1 MDKKYNA
8 LFESYA
14 INNLE
19 LKNRFFMAP
28 MGIPISD
35 QNGAHT
41 YDAIEYY
48 VARAKGGVGLII
60 TGANSVESNGA
71 KNKKGFWSTPLAHPE
86 AYKKTG
92 IELTEKIHAYGCKIF
107 VQLAAA
113 PASLGRLEQTN
124 SGIIRATTNSKYLG
138 KSSQHLTL
146 TEINQIVTG
155 FAESAGIVQASG
167 FDGIEVHT
175 GYLLDTFTLALFNH
189 RTDQY
194 GGDIDGRLRIV
205 MEILQAIKKT
215 CGKDFPVILRFSMK
229 SYLKASGQVAL
240 PEEEF
245 AEMGRDIGEALEA
258 AKILE
263 AAGCDGFDVN
273 AGSGDSSYWVY
284 PPTYFEKGIYLPL
297 SEQLKKVVNV
307 PILVAGRMDDP
318 DMAAVAFAEGKLD
331 AVGLGRPLL
340 ADPDYPNKVKNGQI
354 ADIRACLGCNDG
366 CVVRI
371 LVGGLGS
378 CTVNPECNRESLM
391 QIESAEITKKIVVIG
406 GGPAGM
412 EAARVSAL
420 RGHQVTL
427 FESSYG
433 LGGKLKYSSPR
444 ILKTDDHRLIKW
456 YEQQLNNLKV
466 EIRLDEAATKEK
478 IAAFNP
484 DVVFI
489 AQGSKAKQLEFPG
502 MDSEKVTNAIDV
514 ISDKKYV
521 GPRCTVIGGGLA
533 GCEVALHLA
542 KHRHKMTIIEQ
553 GPDILAA
560 GIPLAPANKQ
570 MLHDLLDFYHVE
582 IITNA
587 SLTAVTETG
596 AVIVT
601 QGQEQRIPADHVIIA
616 VGFESSASLYK
627 ELKYDY
633 PQAYNIGDS
642 QKVRNIRGAIWDA
655 YEVAHLI

>member
-8 LFESYA
+8 LFESYK

-35 QNGAHT
+35 ENGAYT
-41 YDAIEYY
+41 NDAIEYY

-60 TGANSVESNGA
+60 TGANSVGSNGA
-71 KNKKGFWSTPLAHPE
+71 KNKKCFWPTPLAHPE
-86 AYKKTG
+86 AYKNAG
-92 IELTEKIHAYGCKIF
+92 IELTERIHAYGCKIF
-107 VQLAAA
+107 IQLTAA
-113 PASLGRLEQTN
+113 PASLGRLEQTDF
-124 SGIIRATTNSKYLG
+124 GTPGATINSKYLG
-138 KSSQHLTL
+138 IASQDLTP
-146 TEINQIVTG
+146 TEIAQIVTG
-155 FAESAGIVQASG
+155 FAESARIVQASG
-167 FDGIEVHT
+167 FDGVEVHT
-175 GYLLDTFTLALFNH
+175 GYLLDIF
-189 RTDQY
+189 TDQY
-194 GGDIDGRLRIV
+194 GRDIDGRLQIV
-205 MEILQAIKKT
+205 TEIIQSIKKA

-229 SYLKASGQVAL
+229 SYRKALEQVAL
-240 PEEEF
+240 PQEEF
-245 AEMGRDIGEALEA
+245 VEVGWDIGEALEA

-273 AGSGDSSYWVY
+273 AGKGDSSYWAY
-284 PPTYFEKGIYLPL
+284 PPTYFEKGLLLPL
-297 SEQLKKVVNV
+297 SEQLKKIVNV
-307 PILVAGRMDDP
+307 PVMVAGRMDDP
-318 DMAAVAFAEGKLD
+318 DLVAVAFAEGKLD
-331 AVGLGRPLL
+331 AVGLARPLL
-340 ADPDYPNKVKNGQI
+340 ADPDYSDKVKNHQLM
-354 ADIRACLGCNDG
+354 DIRPCLGCNDG
-366 CVVRI
+366 CVGRI
-371 LVGGLGS
+371 LTGSRGS
-378 CTVNPECNRESLM
+378 CTVNPECNREMLVR
-391 QIESAEITKKIVVIG
+391 IESAETAKKVMIVG

-433 LGGKLKYSSPR
+433 LGGKLKYSSQR

-456 YEQQLNNLKV
+456 YEQQLNRLKV
-466 EIRLDEAATKEK
+466 EIRLDEAATNEK

-489 AQGSKAKQLEFPG
+489 AQGSKARQLEFPG

-553 GPDILAA
+553 GSDILAA

-587 SLTAVTETG
+587 RLKAVTETG
-596 AVIVT
+596 AVIEV
-601 QGQEQRIPADHVIIA
+601 QGQERSMPAHHVIIA
-616 VGFESSASLYK
+616 VGFESATALHK
-627 ELKYDY
+627 QIKNDY
-633 PQAYNIGDS
+633 PEVYNIGDS
-642 QKVRNIRGAIWDA
+642 QKIRNIRGAIWDA

>member
-1 MDKKYNA
+1 MDKKCNA
-8 LFESYA
+8 LFESCK

-28 MGIPISD
+28 MGIPVSD
-35 QNGAHT
+35 ENGAYT
-41 YDAIEYY
+41 NDAIEYY

-60 TGANSVESNGA
+60 AGANAVANNGE
-71 KNKKGFWSTPLAHPE
+71 KKSFLPTPIAHPE
-86 AYKKTG
+86 VYKNTG
-92 IELTEKIHAYGCKIF
+92 IELTDRVHAYGCKIF
-107 VQLAAA
+107 VQLAVDLDCSANENPEE
-113 PASLGRLEQTN
+113 PAITYNE
-124 SGIIRATTNSKYLG
+124 
-138 KSSQHLTL
+138 LTIE
-146 TEINQIVTG
+146 EIQKIADEFADSAKIVK
-155 FAESAGIVQASG
+155 ASG
-167 FDGIEVHT
+167 FDGAEIHT
-175 GYLLDTFTLALFNH
+175 DYLLDCFTIACFNH

-194 GGDIDGRLRIV
+194 GGDLKNRLRIV
-205 MEILQAIKKT
+205 TEILQAIKKA

-229 SYLKASGQVAL
+229 SYLKTSGQVAL

-245 AEMGRDIGEALEA
+245 AELGRDIDDALKA

-273 AGSGDSSYWVY
+273 AGWGDSSYWAY
-284 PPTYFEKGIYLPL
+284 PPTYFEKGIFLPL

-318 DMAAVAFAEGKLD
+318 DLAAIAFAEGKLD

-340 ADPDYPNKVKNGQI
+340 ADPDYPNKVKNDQI
-354 ADIRACLGCNDG
+354 ADIRPCLGCNDG
-366 CVVRI
+366 CVGRI
-371 LVGGLGS
+371 LAGGRGS
-378 CTVNPECNRESLM
+378 CTVNPECNRELLVR
-391 QIESAEITKKIVVIG
+391 IESTEAPKKVVVVG

-433 LGGKLKYSSPR
+433 LGGKLKYSSHR
-444 ILKTDDHRLIKW
+444 ILKTEDHRLIEW
-456 YEQQLNNLKV
+456 YELQLKSLNV
-466 EIRLDEAATKEK
+466 EIRLDEVATKEK
-478 IAAFNP
+478 IAAGNP

-489 AQGSKAKQLEFPG
+489 AQGSKARQLEFPG
-502 MDSEKVTNAIDV
+502 MDSEKVTDAIDV

-587 SLTAVTETG
+587 RLKAVTETG
-596 AVIVT
+596 AVIEV
-601 QGQEQRIPADHVIIA
+601 QGQERSIPAHHVIIA
-616 VGFESSASLYK
+616 VGFESSASLYQ
-627 ELKYDY
+627 ELKNDY
-633 PQAYNIGDS
+633 PQVYNIGDS
-642 QKVRNIRGAIWDA
+642 QKIRNIRGAIWDA